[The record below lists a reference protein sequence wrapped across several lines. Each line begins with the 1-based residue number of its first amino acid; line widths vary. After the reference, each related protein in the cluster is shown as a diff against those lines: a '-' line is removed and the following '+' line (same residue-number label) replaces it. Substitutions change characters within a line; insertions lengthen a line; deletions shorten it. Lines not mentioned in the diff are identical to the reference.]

1 MSGSL
6 KVSVSQ
12 LETGVFAP
20 GSANTE
26 PAILAITGLT
36 AGGSG
41 SQSIN
46 TANLQISGAAGTGTK
61 SHHHE

>member
-6 KVSVSQ
+6 KISVIQ

-20 GSANTE
+20 GSVNAE
-26 PAILAITGLT
+26 PTILAVTGMT
-36 AGGSG
+36 SGGSG
-41 SQSIN
+41 SQSFN
-46 TANLQISGAAGTGTK
+46 SGSVSATGSSGTGSK